1 MYRINTGGKRE
12 DVRLSFKHLPCM
24 RLLWLTL
31 ILYTAPSCSAPNP
44 TTEQQEAQSVSTD
57 TTLPVFVD
65 VTAEAGL
72 GGFRY
77 ETGATGEK
85 WYPESMGPGG
95 GFIDYDGDEWID
107 ILLVGGGALDKRE
120 DGLVP
125 ALWLYRNNGDGTF
138 SLKTDEAGLD
148 GIYTYGWG
156 ISVAD
161 YDNDGDEDFYFTT
174 IYENMLFRNDGGRFT
189 DVTEISGTA
198 GEPGWSASVLFF
210 DADRDSWLDLY
221 VTNYID
227 WTIEKDLWCTA
238 DGVTKD
244 YCTPELYDGI
254 PSRFYR
260 NNGDGTFTD
269 QTEAAGFLPV
279 PGKALGVAE
288 LDFNKDGWSDL
299 VVSCDTEPNLLYEN
313 NRDGTFTEKGAISG
327 IGYDV
332 HGLTRAGMG
341 IDAGVIDNSGNETIF
356 VGNFAREMIGVF
368 SHIGS
373 GMFTDRSAAS
383 RIGYKSRL
391 SLTFGLFLFDVDWDG
406 DLDLF
411 TANGHIM
418 TEIEKTE
425 GGVLY
430 KEPPHLFLN
439 QGDGTFNDIA
449 ATIGGVFSRPILG
462 RGAAYADYD
471 HDGDQDILIP
481 SNEGPAY
488 LWRNDWQGGHGLR
501 VKLEGHQSNR
511 NAIGARIV
519 VVVGDQRMER
529 RVRTGSSY
537 LSQMEKTVTFGLGE
551 STIIDS
557 LLVYWPNGS
566 EIHFTDVGV
575 DQQVRLVEGSNTL
588 VSSSFRD
595 KY

>member
-1 MYRINTGGKRE
+1 M
-12 DVRLSFKHLPCM
+12 VRLRF
-24 RLLWLTL
+24 RLLCCMHLLWFVLVVYNTPGC
-31 ILYTAPSCSAPNP
+31 TAPEPAA
-44 TTEQQEAQSVSTD
+44 QQESHSVSTD
-57 TTLPVFVD
+57 DTLLMAFTD

-107 ILLVGGGALDKRE
+107 ILLVGGGALNKRE
-120 DGLVP
+120 DELVP

-148 GIYTYGWG
+148 GIHTYGWG

-161 YDNDGDEDFYFTT
+161 YDNDGDEDFYFSTL
-174 IYENMLFRNDGGRFT
+174 YENMLFRNDGGWFT
-189 DVTEISGTA
+189 DVSEASGA
-198 GEPGWSASVLFF
+198 CSNAEYSSSILFF
-210 DADRDSWLDLY
+210 DADRDGWLDLY
-221 VTNYID
+221 VGNYID
-227 WTIEKDLWCTA
+227 WTIENDLWCTA

-244 YCTPELYDGI
+244 YCTPELYTGV

-299 VVSCDTEPNLLYEN
+299 VVSCDTEPDLLYEN
-313 NRDGTFTEKGAISG
+313 NQDGTFSERGAISG
-327 IGYDV
+327 IAYNI

-341 IDAGVIDNSGNETIF
+341 IDVGVVDNTGEETIF

-368 SHIGS
+368 RHMGNGI
-373 GMFTDRSAAS
+373 FVNRSAAS
-383 RIGYKSRL
+383 KIGYTSRL
-391 SLTFGLFLFDVDWDG
+391 TLTFGLFLFDVDWDG

-425 GGVLY
+425 DGLLY

-439 QGDGTFNDIA
+439 RGDGVFEDA
-449 ATIGGVFSRPILG
+449 AGAIGGVFSRRILG

-471 HDGDQDILIP
+471 RDGDQDILIP

-488 LWRNDWQGGHGLR
+488 LWRNDRKTGHGLR
-501 VKLEGHQSNR
+501 VKLEGRESNR

-519 VVVGDQRMER
+519 VAVGDQRMER

-557 LLVYWPNGS
+557 LLIYWPSGN
-566 EIHFTDVGV
+566 EIYFADVEAG
-575 DQQVRLVEGSNTL
+575 QEIRLVEGSDTFE
-588 VSSSFRD
+588 SSPFRSN
-595 KY
+595 